1 MAHELISKASRNAF
15 RELLVGW
22 TLREIDLIFE
32 AAGVTCDESYEP
44 PVSGQ
49 RRGRVEQ
56 YYKNI
61 DFSNSRDVAKLLR
74 AFEEV
79 IDTIRQ
85 FSGGNQD
92 GIAATIDGLVRRL
105 TYDGYEYVNG
115 RFRSATALPML
126 THARLHA
133 ASFDLRELHLQ
144 IERIDGAIE
153 TDPSL
158 AIGTARELVETTC
171 KTILQDC
178 GETLTGTP
186 DLPQLVKATL
196 THLKLVP
203 DAIPD
208 AAKGADVIKRML
220 MNLATVAQGLAEL
233 RNLYGTGH
241 GRSGRVRGLSG
252 RHAKL
257 AVGAAT
263 ALATFLFET
272 HLERAGEKAGP

>member
-22 TLREIDLIFE
+22 TLREIDLVFE
-32 AAGVTCDESYEP
+32 AAGVACDESYEP

-56 YYKNI
+56 YYQTI
-61 DFSNSRDVAKLLR
+61 DFSSHRDVAKLLR

-79 IDTIRQ
+79 IDILHQ
-85 FSGGNQD
+85 HSGSDQSGVT
-92 GIAATIDGLVRRL
+92 ATIDGLVRRL
-105 TYDGYEYVNG
+105 THDGYEYVNG
-115 RFRSATALPML
+115 RFRTTSSLPIL
-126 THARLHA
+126 AHARLHA
-133 ASFDLRELHLQ
+133 TSFDLRELRLQ
-144 IERIDGAIE
+144 VERIDGAIE
-153 TDPSL
+153 SDPAL

-171 KTILQDC
+171 KTILQEC
-178 GETLTGTP
+178 GETPSGTP

-208 AAKGADVIKRML
+208 EAKGADVIKRML

-241 GRSGRVRGLSG
+241 GRAGRVRGLSS

-272 HLERAGEKAGP
+272 HLERIKEGAMP